1 MIEIK
6 DIRKVYKGG
15 KVAVDGITEV
25 MDKRVTTLIGRNGAG
40 KTTLLRMLSTQL
52 YPTSGTALI
61 NGLDI
66 VGDAA
71 KIRKIVASIPQ
82 EASPLGILSPYEQV
96 NMYLLGR
103 KFNFSDAKK
112 AANDALETVGL
123 WDVRNK
129 PSDTLS
135 GGMKRKMFVA
145 LALASNAEL
154 VFLDEPTTGLDPLSR
169 LEIWSAIK
177 KLSGNVLLTT
187 HYMEEA
193 ENLSDVVYLQDSGH
207 IIDRGT
213 VKKLLSRFSGKVR
226 IESQTELSD
235 SFRVGGIYVKY
246 DAIENSETYIREGR
260 TVKKITLDDL
270 FIMRGVDLES

>member
-66 VGDAA
+66 VRDAA

-177 KLSGNVLLTT
+177 KLSGNCTQL
-187 HYMEEA
+187 
-193 ENLSDVVYLQDSGH
+193 YLVWRRQESSG
-207 IIDRGT
+207 
-213 VKKLLSRFSGKVR
+213 S
-226 IESQTELSD
+226 
-235 SFRVGGIYVKY
+235 Y
-246 DAIENSETYIREGR
+246 
-260 TVKKITLDDL
+260 
-270 FIMRGVDLES
+270 

>member
-1 MIEIK
+1 MIEIENIFK
-6 DIRKVYKGG
+6 TYKGG
-15 KVAVDGITEV
+15 KTAVNGISETIDDGIC
-25 MDKRVTTLIGRNGAG
+25 TLIGRNGAG

-61 NGLDI
+61 EGLDI
-66 VGDAA
+66 VKDAV
-71 KIRKIVASIPQ
+71 KLRKMLASIPQ

-103 KFNFSDAKK
+103 RFSIPDARR
-112 AANDALETVGL
+112 AAENALETVGL

-145 LALASNAEL
+145 LALASNADI

-169 LEIWSAIK
+169 LEVWSAIK
-177 KLSGNVLLTT
+177 KLTGNVLLTT

-193 ENLSDVVYLQDSGH
+193 ESLSQKVYLQDQGQ

-213 VKKLLSRFSGKVR
+213 VKHLLSRFSGKIRV
-226 IESQTELSD
+226 ESSEELHD
-235 SFRVGGIYVKY
+235 SFRVGGSFVKY
-246 DAIENSETYIREGR
+246 DLIENSESYIRQGL

>member
-6 DIRKVYKGG
+6 DIRKIYHGG
-15 KVAVDGITEV
+15 KVAVDGISET
-25 MDKRVTTLIGRNGAG
+25 MDNRITTLIGRNGAG

-52 YPTSGTALI
+52 YPSSGTALI
-61 NGLDI
+61 NGYDI
-66 VGDAA
+66 VHEAN

-103 KFNFSDAKK
+103 RFSIPDARR
-112 AANDALETVGL
+112 AANEALETVGL

-169 LEIWSAIK
+169 LEVWSAIK

-193 ENLSDVVYLQDSGH
+193 ESLSDKVFLQDRGH

-213 VKKLLSRFSGKVR
+213 VKQLLSRFSGRVR
-226 IESQTELSD
+226 VESHEELSH

-246 DAIENSETYIREGR
+246 DDLENSENYIREGK

>member
-66 VGDAA
+66 VRDAA

-154 VFLDEPTTGLDPLSR
+154 VFSDEPTTGLDPLSR

>member
-1 MIEIK
+1 
-6 DIRKVYKGG
+6 
-15 KVAVDGITEV
+15 
-25 MDKRVTTLIGRNGAG
+25 
-40 KTTLLRMLSTQL
+40 
-52 YPTSGTALI
+52 
-61 NGLDI
+61 
-66 VGDAA
+66 
-71 KIRKIVASIPQ
+71 
-82 EASPLGILSPYEQV
+82 
-96 NMYLLGR
+96 
-103 KFNFSDAKK
+103 
-112 AANDALETVGL
+112 
-123 WDVRNK
+123 VRNK

>member
-1 MIEIK
+1 MIEITNIK
-6 DIRKVYKGG
+6 KVYKGG
-15 KVAVDGITEV
+15 KVAVDGITET
-25 MDKRVTTLIGRNGAG
+25 MSKRVTTLIGRNGAG

-66 VGDAA
+66 IDDAA
-71 KIRKIVASIPQ
+71 KLRKIIASIPQ

-103 KFNFSDAKK
+103 KFSISDARK
-112 AANDALETVGL
+112 AANEALETVGL

-129 PSDTLS
+129 PSDTMS

-145 LALASNAEL
+145 IALASNADL

-169 LEIWSAIK
+169 LEVWSAIK

-193 ENLSDVVYLQDSGH
+193 ENLSERVYLQDSGH

-213 VKKLLSRFSGKVR
+213 VKQLLSRFSGKVR
-226 IESQTELSD
+226 VESQTEISD
-235 SFRVGGIYVKY
+235 SFRIGGLYIKY
-246 DAIENSETYIREGR
+246 DDLDNSESYIRQGKN
-260 TVKKITLDDL
+260 VKKITLDDL

>member
-66 VGDAA
+66 VRDAA

-213 VKKLLSRFSGKVR
+213 VKKLLSRFAGKVR
-226 IESQTELSD
+226 VESQTELSD

-246 DAIENSETYIREGR
+246 DTIENSETYIREGR

>member
-1 MIEIK
+1 MIEITNIK
-6 DIRKVYKGG
+6 KVYKGG
-15 KVAVDGITEV
+15 KVAVDGITET
-25 MDKRVTTLIGRNGAG
+25 MNKRVTTLIGRNGAG

-61 NGLDI
+61 NGFDI
-66 VGDAA
+66 IDDAV
-71 KIRKIVASIPQ
+71 KLRKIIASIPQ

-103 KFNFSDAKK
+103 KFSISDARK
-112 AANDALETVGL
+112 AANEALETVGL

-129 PSDTLS
+129 PSDTMS

-145 LALASNAEL
+145 IALASNADL

-169 LEIWSAIK
+169 LEVWSAIK

-193 ENLSDVVYLQDSGH
+193 ENLSERVYLQDSGH

-213 VKKLLSRFSGKVR
+213 VKQLLSRFSGKVR
-226 IESQTELSD
+226 IESQTEISD
-235 SFRVGGIYVKY
+235 SFRIGGSYIKY
-246 DAIENSETYIREGR
+246 DDLENSESYIRQGK

>member
-1 MIEIK
+1 MIEINHLK
-6 DIRKVYKGG
+6 KVYKGG
-15 KVAVDGITEV
+15 KTAVDDISEV
-25 MDKRVTTLIGRNGAG
+25 IDKRVCTLIGRNGAG

-52 YPTSGTALI
+52 YPTSGSALI

-66 VGDAA
+66 VKDAH
-71 KIRKIVASIPQ
+71 KLRKVLASIPQ

-103 KFNFSDAKK
+103 RFSISDAKK
-112 AANDALETVGL
+112 SALEALEVVGL

-145 LALASNAEL
+145 LALASNADL

-169 LEIWSAIK
+169 LQVWSAIK
-177 KLSGNVLLTT
+177 KLQGNIVLTT

-193 ENLSDVVYLQDSGH
+193 ENLSEKVYLQDNGR

-213 VKKLLSRFSGKVR
+213 VKQLLTRFKGKIRV
-226 IESQTELSD
+226 ESNKDLND
-235 SFRVGGIYVKY
+235 SFKIGGLFVKY
-246 DAIENSETYIREGR
+246 DDIENSDYYVREGF

>member
-1 MIEIK
+1 MIEITNIK
-6 DIRKVYKGG
+6 KVYKGG
-15 KVAVDGITEV
+15 KIAVDGITET
-25 MDKRVTTLIGRNGAG
+25 MNKRVTTLIGRNGAG

-66 VGDAA
+66 IDDAV
-71 KIRKIVASIPQ
+71 KLRKIIASIPQ

-103 KFNFSDAKK
+103 KFSISDARK
-112 AANDALETVGL
+112 AANEALETVGL

-129 PSDTLS
+129 PSDTMS

-145 LALASNAEL
+145 IALASNADL

-169 LEIWSAIK
+169 LEVWSAIK

-193 ENLSDVVYLQDSGH
+193 ENLSEIVYLQDSGH

-213 VKKLLSRFSGKVR
+213 VKQLLSRFSGKVR
-226 IESQTELSD
+226 VESQTEISD
-235 SFRVGGIYVKY
+235 SFRVGGLYIKY
-246 DAIENSETYIREGR
+246 DDLENSESYIREGK

>member
-66 VGDAA
+66 VRDAA

>member
-1 MIEIK
+1 MIEINHLK
-6 DIRKVYKGG
+6 KVYKGG
-15 KVAVDGITEV
+15 KTAVDDISEV
-25 MDKRVTTLIGRNGAG
+25 IDKRVCTLIGRNGAG

-52 YPTSGTALI
+52 YPTSGSALI

-66 VGDAA
+66 VKDAH
-71 KIRKIVASIPQ
+71 KLRKVLASIPQ

-103 KFNFSDAKK
+103 RFSISDAKK
-112 AANDALETVGL
+112 SALEALEVVGL

-145 LALASNAEL
+145 LALASNADL

-169 LEIWSAIK
+169 LQVWSAIK
-177 KLSGNVLLTT
+177 KLQGNIVLTT

-193 ENLSDVVYLQDSGH
+193 ENLSEKVYLQDNGR

-213 VKKLLSRFSGKVR
+213 VKQLLARFKGKIRV
-226 IESQTELSD
+226 ESNKDLND
-235 SFRVGGIYVKY
+235 SFKIGGLFVKY
-246 DAIENSETYIREGR
+246 DDIENSDYYVREGF

>member
-1 MIEIK
+1 MIEIENIVK
-6 DIRKVYKGG
+6 TYKGG
-15 KVAVDGITEV
+15 KKAVNGISEIV
-25 MDKRVTTLIGRNGAG
+25 DNGVCTLIGRNGAG

-52 YPTSGTALI
+52 LPTSGTARI
-61 NGLDI
+61 DGLDI
-66 VGDAA
+66 VKDAT
-71 KIRKIVASIPQ
+71 KLRKILVSIPQ
-82 EASPLGILSPYEQV
+82 EASPLGILTPYEQV

-103 KFNFSDAKK
+103 KFSIPDARR
-112 AANDALETVGL
+112 AAESALETVGL

-135 GGMKRKMFVA
+135 GGMKRKMFVS
-145 LALASNAEL
+145 LALASNADM

-169 LEIWSAIK
+169 LEVWSAIK
-177 KLSGNVLLTT
+177 KLTGNVLLTT

-193 ENLSDVVYLQDSGH
+193 ESLSKKVYLQDQGQ

-213 VKKLLSRFSGKVR
+213 VKKLLSRFAGKVR
-226 IESQTELSD
+226 VESTTELSN
-235 SFRVGGIYVKY
+235 SFKVGGNFVKY
-246 DAIENSETYIREGR
+246 DDIESSESYIRQGL

>member
-1 MIEIK
+1 MIEITNIK
-6 DIRKVYKGG
+6 KVYKGG
-15 KVAVDGITEV
+15 KIAVDGITET
-25 MDKRVTTLIGRNGAG
+25 MNKRVTTLIGRNGAG

-66 VGDAA
+66 IDDAV
-71 KIRKIVASIPQ
+71 KLRKIIASIPQ

-103 KFNFSDAKK
+103 KFSISDARK
-112 AANDALETVGL
+112 AANEALETVGL

-129 PSDTLS
+129 PSDTMS

-145 LALASNAEL
+145 IALASNADL

-169 LEIWSAIK
+169 LEVWSAIK

-193 ENLSDVVYLQDSGH
+193 ENLSERVYLQDSGH

-213 VKKLLSRFSGKVR
+213 VKQLLSRFSGKVR
-226 IESQTELSD
+226 IESQTEISD
-235 SFRVGGIYVKY
+235 SFRIGGSYIKY
-246 DAIENSETYIREGR
+246 DDLENSESYIRQGK

>member
-1 MIEIK
+1 MIEI
-6 DIRKVYKGG
+6 DNIRKVYKGG

-25 MDKRVTTLIGRNGAG
+25 LDQRVTTLIGRNGAG

-52 YPTSGTALI
+52 FPTSGTATI
-61 NGLDI
+61 QGYDI
-66 VGDAA
+66 LKEAN
-71 KIRKIVASIPQ
+71 KIRKLVASIPQ

-103 KFNFSDAKK
+103 RFTISDAKK
-112 AANDALETVGL
+112 SANEALETVGL
-123 WDVRNK
+123 WDVKDK

-145 LALASNAEL
+145 IALASNAEI

-169 LEIWSAIK
+169 LEVWSAIK

-193 ENLSDVVYLQDSGH
+193 ENLSDKVFLQDQGH

-213 VKKLLSRFSGKVR
+213 VTHLLSRFKGKVR
-226 IESQTELSD
+226 VESHGELPE
-235 SFRVGGIYVKY
+235 SFKVGGIFVKY
-246 DAIENSETYIREGR
+246 DTIENSEYHIREGR

-270 FIMRGVDLES
+270 FIMRGVDLEY